1 MNIKYFKKGIRD
13 ACGIPLIGLALS
25 MFTFGAYLRAS
36 NFSILQT
43 FLSTFFAFALPGQFV
58 MAETLISGGNLIN
71 VFLAVLLTNARLF
84 PMTIHIIPT
93 LKSTKISGWKYY
105 IICHFI
111 AVTAWINYIAIYKRI
126 NINYRYYYFFGLG
139 GTLWFG
145 SVISTVLGFS
155 FSSLLSYNLLIGLVF
170 LNPMYFLLMTVKNL
184 KNKKL
189 VFVFLVSIFFTLCS
203 YPFLKDWGIIFSGV
217 ISGSIGYFTFRKI
230 V

>member
-1 MNIKYFKKGIRD
+1 MNIKYFIKGIRD

-25 MFTFGAYLRAS
+25 MFTFGAYLKTS

-58 MAETLISGGNLIN
+58 M
-71 VFLAVLLTNARLF
+71 
-84 PMTIHIIPT
+84 
-93 LKSTKISGWKYY
+93 
-105 IICHFI
+105 

-139 GTLWFG
+139 GTLWLG
-145 SVISTVLGFS
+145 SVISTVLGFL

-230 V
+230 L

>member
-25 MFTFGAYLRAS
+25 MFTFGAYLKTS

-105 IICHFI
+105 VICHFI

-139 GTLWFG
+139 GTLWLG
-145 SVISTVLGFS
+145 SVISTVLGFLFS
-155 FSSLLSYNLLIGLVF
+155 FIRERLFSCAASRAQKIVFVIWLILVIAWNFGYPEASPLEDVFVAVVLAIFNVF
-170 LNPMYFLLMTVKNL
+170 LRKLL
-184 KNKKL
+184 KL
-189 VFVFLVSIFFTLCS
+189 
-203 YPFLKDWGIIFSGV
+203 
-217 ISGSIGYFTFRKI
+217 
-230 V
+230 